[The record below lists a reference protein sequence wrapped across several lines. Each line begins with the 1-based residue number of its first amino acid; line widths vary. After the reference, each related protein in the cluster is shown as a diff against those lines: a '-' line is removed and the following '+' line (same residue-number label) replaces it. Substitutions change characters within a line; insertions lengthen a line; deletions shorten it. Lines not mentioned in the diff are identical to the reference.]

1 MARRGYD
8 PEAVD
13 AHLSA
18 VAAEFEELSGSVR
31 RGSGTLAANASDQ
44 VRAIVEAAEATA
56 AQIRSEAEEE
66 AGRIRSEARSDA
78 RAAQASAAARA
89 GERVSQVSE
98 SASAM
103 LERIEAIDQELTA
116 LLDELRAGATRV
128 GAELGHL
135 QESLQDTTAV
145 GAVATAASGREPPAP
160 EPPAPEPPA
169 PEPEPEPEPAAPKPA
184 PGRARAAAKQAGPSS
199 TTVAP
204 GKAPDNSPDHEGAR
218 LIALNMALNGSPR
231 DEIDR
236 YLSEHYELQDRGA
249 LLDEVFASLE
259 G

>member
-18 VAAEFEELSGSVR
+18 VAAEVEELGRTVRQGSGS
-31 RGSGTLAANASDQ
+31 LAGAASNQ

-66 AGRIRSEARSDA
+66 AGRIRSEARTDA
-78 RAAQASAAARA
+78 KAAHANAAAQA
-89 GERVSQVSE
+89 GERVAQVSA
-98 SASAM
+98 SAAAM
-103 LERIEAIDQELTA
+103 LERIEAIDHELNA
-116 LLDELRAGATRV
+116 LLDALRGGATRLS
-128 GAELGHL
+128 AELSG
-135 QESLQDTTAV
+135 LQDSLDDTA
-145 GAVATAASGREPPAP
+145 GGGSAAPAESEP

-169 PEPEPEPEPAAPKPA
+169 PEPEPPAPEPEPALAA
-184 PGRARAAAKQAGPSS
+184 ARRARASS
-199 TTVAP
+199 TPAARTD
-204 GKAPDNSPDHEGAR
+204 KAADHEGAR
-218 LIALNMALNGSPR
+218 LIALNMALNGAPR

-236 YLSEHYELQDRGA
+236 YLSEHYELADQGA
-249 LLDEVFASLE
+249 LLDEVFASVE